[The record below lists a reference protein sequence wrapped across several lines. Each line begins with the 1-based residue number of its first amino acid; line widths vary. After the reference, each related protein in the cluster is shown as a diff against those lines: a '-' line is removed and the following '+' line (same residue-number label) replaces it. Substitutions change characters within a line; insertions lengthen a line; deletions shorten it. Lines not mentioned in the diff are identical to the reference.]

1 MKRILLVVALSAA
14 ADGGIAGPAAQSLQ
28 WTVMEAYGMKF
39 DYPTNIFSVDDGP
52 AVNGDG
58 RKLRSADSSAGL
70 MFYVESNRERD
81 TPAAFV
87 NSRLKVPSAELDYK
101 RITNRFAV
109 VSGAR
114 GGRIYYSRC
123 NFPEGPSGPRHCIY
137 VNYNE
142 SEKRAW
148 DSIVTRISLSLR

>member
-1 MKRILLVVALSAA
+1 
-14 ADGGIAGPAAQSLQ
+14 
-28 WTVMEAYGMKF
+28 MEAYGMKF
-39 DYPTNIFSVDDGP
+39 DYPTNIFPVDDGP
-52 AVNGDG
+52 AVNGVG

-70 MFYVESNRERD
+70 MFYVESNWERD
-81 TPAAFV
+81 TPATFV
-87 NSRLKVPSAELDYK
+87 SSRLKVPLAKLDYK
-101 RITNRFAV
+101 RITNQFAV

-142 SEKRAW
+142 REKRAW
-148 DSIVTRISLSLR
+148 DSIVTRMSLSLR